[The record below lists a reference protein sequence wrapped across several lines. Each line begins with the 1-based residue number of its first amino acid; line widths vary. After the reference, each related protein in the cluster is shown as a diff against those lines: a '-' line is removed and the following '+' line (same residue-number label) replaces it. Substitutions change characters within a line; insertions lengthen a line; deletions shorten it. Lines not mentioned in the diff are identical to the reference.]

1 MYQTSPR
8 HIRLFSSSPVSH
20 IRFLLVHFTL
30 SHYVSCTLV
39 FCHKGTSV
47 YLRPPALDCWYTLFP
62 AGPGLYLF
70 LSGYIPISALTTVLL
85 VVLQHL
91 SSFFLAAVIC
101 TASICSTNFAFPSH
115 ASAYY
120 SFGTSNSE
128 SKQSGKLLYYA
139 YWETVVGSGQIG
151 KAIKK
156 HAAQ

>member
-85 VVLQHL
+85 VVLQHP

-101 TASICSTNFAFPSH
+101 TASSCFTNKPPYRKRATPPYRKKAH
-115 ASAYY
+115 
-120 SFGTSNSE
+120 TS
-128 SKQSGKLLYYA
+128 LP
-139 YWETVVGSGQIG
+139 
-151 KAIKK
+151 KK
-156 HAAQ
+156 VHTSQPKKGPHLPTEKGPQLPTE